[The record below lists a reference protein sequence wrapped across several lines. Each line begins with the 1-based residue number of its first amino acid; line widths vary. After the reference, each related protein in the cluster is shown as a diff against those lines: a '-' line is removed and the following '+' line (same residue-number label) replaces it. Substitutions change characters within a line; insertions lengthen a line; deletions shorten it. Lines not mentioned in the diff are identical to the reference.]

1 MSLEMDPGLSVLF
14 GGDTRASIL
23 AVLAGA
29 STPFTGYR
37 VAKVAQVQPI
47 KAYAEL
53 RRLRDA
59 GFVRET
65 SSGSGKSSW
74 LLTDSNLRS
83 LLARRVRVAWW
94 NDWEP
99 GMERRAR
106 RAEATL
112 AQIGRFDLSKFKP
125 NPSAI
130 SDPEEYSRPAE
141 KDRVLKTMGLRTS
154 TRKRRA
160 R

>member
-14 GGDTRASIL
+14 GGNTRASIL

-29 STPFTGYR
+29 SIPFTGYR

-59 GFVRET
+59 GFVTEI
-65 SSGSGKSSW
+65 SSGRSRNSW
-74 LLTDSNLRS
+74 LLADSNLRTF
-83 LLARRVRVAWW
+83 LARRVRSAWW
-94 NDWEP
+94 DDWEP
-99 GMERRAR
+99 GMARRAR

-112 AQIGRFDLSKFKP
+112 SRIGRLDLSKFKAYP
-125 NPSAI
+125 AAI
-130 SDPEEYSRPAE
+130 SNPEEYSRPAE
-141 KDRVLKTMGLRTS
+141 KDLVLKRMGLRTS

-160 R
+160 K

>member
-1 MSLEMDPGLSVLF
+1 MALEMDPGLPILF

-37 VAKVAQVQPI
+37 VAKVARVQPI

-59 GFVRET
+59 GFVSET
-65 SSGSGKSSW
+65 SNGRGKTSW
-74 LLTDSNLRS
+74 LLADSNLRS
-83 LLARRVRVAWW
+83 LLARRIRVAWW

-106 RAEATL
+106 RAEASI
-112 AQIGRFDLSKFKP
+112 AQIGRLDLSKFKP
-125 NPSAI
+125 NPSAV
-130 SDPEEYSRPAE
+130 SNPEEYSRPVE
-141 KDRVLKTMGLRTS
+141 KDIVLKRMGLRTS

-160 R
+160 K

>member
-1 MSLEMDPGLSVLF
+1 MALDMDPGLPALF

-53 RRLRDA
+53 RRLRDG
-59 GFVRET
+59 GFVSET
-65 SSGSGKSSW
+65 SNGNGKTSW
-74 LLTDSNLRS
+74 VLADPDLRS
-83 LLARRVRVAWW
+83 LLTRRIRVAWW

-99 GMERRAR
+99 GAERRAL
-106 RAEATL
+106 RAKAAL
-112 AQIGRFDLSKFKP
+112 ARVGRFNLSKFKA
-125 NPSAI
+125 NPSII
-130 SDPEEYSRPAE
+130 SNPEEYTRPAE
-141 KDRVLKTMGLRTS
+141 KDRVLKRMGLRTS
-154 TRKRRA
+154 MRNRRA
-160 R
+160 K